1 MSDLSPHS
9 ALNPDRL
16 PRPFTVGL
24 KAFEPD
30 NWIVP
35 DRHLADQVRE
45 KAGHFDKRR
54 EVVFAAEADTLEAQA
69 EVLQMLLDYL
79 PKRYPDLWRVTDGEV
94 TIVPA
99 GLTYRVDEF
108 AERPLELACRLIQD
122 DLVIM
127 RKGDG
132 GYRIAAGAVCFPST
146 WILAEKF
153 GKPIADVH
161 APVPGFE
168 RGSRSGTLV
177 DRIFENLKVEAP
189 VERCNWTIFEVPDLH
204 HPKRH
209 FEHQRFEGKTERLV
223 LDSFLRAERQT
234 LRRLPKSGDVL
245 FTIQI
250 IVDPATELLDHP
262 QRAQIAATLKAHV
275 ESMNADELA
284 YKGITGYQD
293 LVVAELDALAQS

>member
-1 MSDLSPHS
+1 MMQVSPHS

-24 KAFEPD
+24 KAFDPV

-35 DRHLADQVRE
+35 DLHLVDQVRE
-45 KAGHFDKRR
+45 KAGHFDHRR
-54 EVVFAAEADTLEAQA
+54 DVVFVAEADMLEAQA
-69 EVLQMLLDYL
+69 EVLEMLLGYL
-79 PKRYPDLWRVTDGEV
+79 PERYPELWRVADGEV

-108 AERPLELACRLIQD
+108 AGRPLELACRLIQD

-127 RKGDG
+127 RKGEG

-161 APVPGFE
+161 ASVPGFQ
-168 RGSRSGTLV
+168 RGSRSGALV

-234 LRRLPKSGDVL
+234 LRRLPSSGDVL

-250 IVDPATELLDHP
+250 IVDPATELLKHP
-262 QRAQIAATLKAHV
+262 QRAEIAATLKGHV

-293 LVVAELDALAQS
+293 MMVAELEQLAQS